1 LTNKTDFKYK
11 LAALAGRVRAGAV
24 RNKSTRALQATRS
37 ARQPFAAFLLTSYC
51 KRVQETV
58 LISIKDIAR
67 VARVSHSTVSRA
79 LHNSSLVSPETA
91 VRIQQIA
98 REKGYRPSAVARS
111 LVTRR
116 TKTIGV
122 VVTRIADPFIAEVV
136 SGIEEVANDH
146 GYSVFL
152 ANSNANPDREV
163 KVVHSFHERRVDGI
177 LVTASRVGALY
188 MPLLAE
194 MRVPTVLINNQHP
207 GEFVHSVMIDN
218 PAASRQATEHL
229 IGLGHKRIAYIGD
242 QFGFQ
247 SDTERFAGYRRAL
260 EVADVPFLPE
270 LIAHGDGKAEGGMLA
285 MEKLLALPEPP
296 TAVFCYNDMSA
307 LGGLR
312 AIHAHGWRVP
322 EDISVV
328 GFDDL
333 FIASYT
339 SPALTTIS
347 QPMRQMG
354 RMAMEILIKLFSG
367 LTSKT
372 NIKVQ
377 GHLIERESTAQP
389 RRIH

>member
-1 LTNKTDFKYK
+1 M
-11 LAALAGRVRAGAV
+11 
-24 RNKSTRALQATRS
+24 
-37 ARQPFAAFLLTSYC
+37 
-51 KRVQETV
+51 
-58 LISIKDIAR
+58 ISIKDIAR
-67 VARVSHSTVSRA
+67 VAKVSHSTVSRA
-79 LHNSSLVSPETA
+79 LHNSPLVSHETA
-91 VRIQQIA
+91 ERIQQIA
-98 REKGYRPSAVARS
+98 REKGYRPSEVARS
-111 LVTRR
+111 LVNRR

-152 ANSNANPDREV
+152 ANSNAHPDREV

-218 PAASRQATEHL
+218 PSASRQAAEHL
-229 IGLGHKRIAYIGD
+229 IQLGHRRIAYIGD
-242 QFGFQ
+242 RFGFQ

-260 EVADVPFLPE
+260 EVADIQFVPE
-270 LIAHGDGKAEGGMLA
+270 LTAHGDGKAEGGMQA
-285 MEKLLALPEPP
+285 MERLLALPEPP

-307 LGGLR
+307 LGALR
-312 AIHAHGWRVP
+312 AIHSRGWRVP

-367 LTSKT
+367 LNSKT

-377 GHLIERESTAQP
+377 GQLIVRESTSAP
-389 RRIH
+389 GSVN

>member
-1 LTNKTDFKYK
+1 M
-11 LAALAGRVRAGAV
+11 
-24 RNKSTRALQATRS
+24 
-37 ARQPFAAFLLTSYC
+37 
-51 KRVQETV
+51 
-58 LISIKDIAR
+58 ISIKDIAR
-67 VARVSHSTVSRA
+67 VAKVSHSTVSRA
-79 LHNSSLVSPETA
+79 LHNSPLVSPETA

-136 SGIEEVANDH
+136 NGIEEVANDH

-152 ANSNANPDREV
+152 ANSNAHPDREV

-218 PAASRQATEHL
+218 PVASRRATEHL
-229 IGLGHKRIAYIGD
+229 IALGHRRIAYIGD

-270 LIAHGDGKAEGGMLA
+270 LIAHGDGKAEGGILA
-285 MEKLLALPEPP
+285 MERLLALPEPP

-312 AIHAHGWRVP
+312 AIHSHGWRVP
-322 EDISVV
+322 DDISVV

-347 QPMRQMG
+347 QPMGQMG
-354 RMAMEILIKLFSG
+354 RMAMEILINLFSG
-367 LTSKT
+367 LNSKT

-377 GHLIERESTAQP
+377 GQLIERESTAPP
-389 RRIH
+389 RRGH

>member
-1 LTNKTDFKYK
+1 M
-11 LAALAGRVRAGAV
+11 G
-24 RNKSTRALQATRS
+24 
-37 ARQPFAAFLLTSYC
+37 
-51 KRVQETV
+51 

-67 VARVSHSTVSRA
+67 VAKVSHSTVSRA
-79 LHNSSLVSPETA
+79 LHNSPLVSHETA
-91 VRIQQIA
+91 QRIREIA

-136 SGIEEVANDH
+136 NGIEEVANDH

-188 MPLLAE
+188 MPLLTE
-194 MRVPTVLINNQHP
+194 MRVPIVLINNQHP

-218 PAASRQATEHL
+218 VTASSQATEHL
-229 IGLGHKRIAYIGD
+229 IQLGHKRIAYIGD
-242 QFGFQ
+242 QYGFQ

-260 EVADVPFLPE
+260 EIADVPFLPE
-270 LIAHGDGKAEGGMLA
+270 LIAHGDGNAEGGMHA
-285 MEKLLALPEPP
+285 MQKLLETVDPP

-307 LGGLR
+307 LGALR
-312 AIHAHGWRVP
+312 SIRAKGMRVP
-322 EDISVV
+322 DDISVA

-339 SPALTTIS
+339 NPALTTIS
-347 QPMRQMG
+347 QPMKQMG
-354 RMAMEILIKLFSG
+354 STAMEILLKLFNG
-367 LTSKT
+367 ATSQN

-377 GHLIERESTAQP
+377 GQLIVRESTARP
-389 RRIH
+389 RSVH